1 MRTTMYVGVIC
12 AVVFRNLI
20 YYLIRLLRSGSV
32 VEPYEVMAVY
42 LLMEHREV
50 ALYLLGV
57 QSVCL
62 LKTQVAQFLCL
73 RYADAESVVLWKR
86 MLRVGMRWY
95 QFER

>member
-1 MRTTMYVGVIC
+1 MRTTVDVRVIC

-50 ALYLLGV
+50 ALDLLGV
-57 QSVCL
+57 ECVGL
-62 LKTQVAQFLCL
+62 LIAQVAQFLCL

-86 MLRVGMRWY
+86 ML
-95 QFER
+95 